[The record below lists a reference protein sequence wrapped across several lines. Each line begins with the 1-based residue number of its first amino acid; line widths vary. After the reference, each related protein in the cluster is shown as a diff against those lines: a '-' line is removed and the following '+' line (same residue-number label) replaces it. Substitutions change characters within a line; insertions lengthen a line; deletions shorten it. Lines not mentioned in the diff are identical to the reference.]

1 VHTEHLQNV
10 TPGRVLAGWLVAV
23 AVTSLTA
30 LALESFG
37 ISSDDPAASG
47 TWAGIAAVA
56 VGFFA
61 GGFFAGFRAIQAPIL
76 HAVAMGLASLVV
88 WVALNAVLA
97 VLDNH
102 WEWAQ
107 TSPGLT
113 VTLLLVQIVA
123 AMIGA
128 LLGYNMALRG
138 EPGLSEHEPV

>member
-1 VHTEHLQNV
+1 MHTEHLQNL
-10 TPGRVLAGWLVAV
+10 TFGRVLAGWLVAV
-23 AVTSLTA
+23 AVTSLVA
-30 LALESFG
+30 LALTSFG
-37 ISSDDPAASG
+37 IVSDDASAVDMWLG
-47 TWAGIAAVA
+47 MLPVA

-76 HAVAMGLASLVV
+76 HAVAIGLMTLVV
-88 WVALNAVLA
+88 WAALNAALT
-97 VLDNH
+97 LLEGH
-102 WEWAQ
+102 WEWAEA
-107 TSPGLT
+107 SPGVT